1 MARPDLDSTSNRFTG
16 TPEIGGVGLCANNGV
31 FRMKSNDSP
40 PRRSG
45 RQNDGWPTA
54 PLLLARLCRGIVRRA
69 ECVRR
74 ISSKSLRE
82 WRDAIRADAAAS
94 GQVLGLEA
102 PSRLCPVRDPCQ
114 GLVRAVEAMRAAY
127 PRTEITAVAGNHEFY
142 GRTFGEELQAGRER
156 ARELGVHLLEN
167 GTLVFGRLCIIGATL
182 WTDYSLFGE
191 SLRLPAMR
199 VASEAMRDHRRTK
212 WERDPWKRVR
222 PQDAHMLPLRSRAYS
237 EMELAKPHDRPT
249 VVLTHH
255 ASGVEA
261 LQPQLRGRMI
271 AAAYASDLGSTID
284 RYQPDYWIS
293 GHTHFPIDLRRH
305 RTPPIS

>member
-1 MARPDLDSTSNRFTG
+1 MKKAQIMSDVHLDFPGARGF
-16 TPEIGGVGLCANNGV
+16 
-31 FRMKSNDSP
+31 P
-40 PRRSG
+40 PVAG
-45 RQNDGWPTA
+45 D
-54 PLLLARLCRGIVRRA
+54 A
-69 ECVRR
+69 EL
-74 ISSKSLRE
+74 ILIAG
-82 WRDAIRADAAAS
+82 DT
-94 GQVLGLEA
+94 
-102 PSRLCPVRDPCQ
+102 CQ

-212 WERDPWKRVR
+212 WERDPWKRFR
-222 PQDAHMLPLRSRAYS
+222 PQEARMLHLRSRAYI
-237 EMELAKPHDRPT
+237 ETELAKPHDGPT

-255 ASGVEA
+255 APVVEA
-261 LQPQLRGRMI
+261 VEPQLRGRLV

-293 GHTHFPIDLRRH
+293 GHTHVPMDLCRG
-305 RTPPIS
+305 RTRLISNPCGYGDELSSFDPAFIIEVDA